1 MLARVRSAAILGID
15 AYPIDVEVDVG
26 RGLPSF
32 SIVGLPDPAVQEAR
46 ERVRAAIR
54 NAGYDAPAR
63 RITVNLAPADVHK
76 VGSSFDLPI
85 AIGVLA
91 ATGQAHPHELRDTM
105 VLGELSLDGTLRP
118 IAGTLPVAIAAR
130 KAGIHELIVPGG
142 NGSEAALVQGVT
154 VRAART
160 LGDAVGHLERRALLP
175 AQHAP
180 PFDPSTDSGDDLDFS
195 DVRGQSAARRA
206 LEIAAAG
213 GHNIL
218 LVGVPGTGK
227 TMLARRVPTILPA
240 LTWQEALEIT
250 QVFSVAGLLPD
261 GGGPVRMRPFRSPH
275 HTASSAAIVGGGV
288 GPRPGEV
295 TLAHR
300 GVLFLDELPE
310 FRRDVLEVL
319 RQPLEDRVVT
329 VARVHSTVTFPA
341 AFMLV
346 AAMNPCPCGHRGD
359 RHRECLC
366 TPPQVARYL
375 SRVSGPLW
383 DRIDLHVEVPRLHP
397 SELASTPSGESS
409 TGIRARVQR
418 ARAMQQA
425 RFGGMTPCNA
435 EMTARQL
442 RRHCALGAHERGFLV
457 AAIDRLALS
466 GRAHDRVLRVART
479 IADLEDREDITT
491 ACLAEAIQYRTL
503 DRVLRSQS

>member
-1 MLARVRSAAILGID
+1 VRSAAIYGID
-15 AYPIDVEVDVG
+15 AHPIDVEVDVG

-32 SIVGLPDPAVQEAR
+32 AIVGLPDPAVQEAR

-54 NAGYDAPAR
+54 NAGYDVQPR

-91 ATGQAHPHELRDTM
+91 ATGQTCPQRLPDTM
-105 VLGELSLDGTLRP
+105 LLGELSLDGAVRP
-118 IAGTLPVAIAAR
+118 IAGSLPIALAAR
-130 KAGIHELIVPGG
+130 KAGITELIVPDG
-142 NGSEAALVQGVT
+142 NGSEAALVEGIA

-160 LGDAVGHLERRALLP
+160 LGDVVAHLEGRALLP
-175 AQHAP
+175 ARHAP
-180 PFDPSTDSGDDLDFS
+180 PFDPSTDQAGDVDFS
-195 DVRGQSAARRA
+195 DIRGQSVARRA

-218 LVGVPGTGK
+218 LVGPPGTGK

-240 LTWQEALEIT
+240 LTWQEAIEIT
-250 QVFSVAGLLPD
+250 QVCSVAGLLPD
-261 GGGPVRMRPFRSPH
+261 GSGPVRVRPFRSPH
-275 HTASSAAIVGGGV
+275 HTASSAAMVGGGLA
-288 GPRPGEV
+288 PRPGEV

-319 RQPLEDRVVT
+319 RQPLENRVVT

-359 RHRECLC
+359 GQRECLC
-366 TPPQVARYL
+366 TPPQIARYL
-375 SRVSGPLW
+375 SRVSGPLL
-383 DRIDLHVEVPRLHP
+383 DRIDLHVEVPRLLP
-397 SELASTPSGESS
+397 ADVSSTPAGESS
-409 TGIRARVQR
+409 IMIRSRVQR
-418 ARAMQQA
+418 ARTIQQA
-425 RFGGMTPCNA
+425 RFGGTTSCNA
-435 EMTARQL
+435 EMTLRHL
-442 RRHCALGAHERGFLV
+442 RRHCRLGEEGKCFL
-457 AAIDRLALS
+457 
-466 GRAHDRVLRVART
+466 GRAIERLGLSARAYDRVLRVGRT
-479 IADLEDREDITT
+479 IADLESKDGI
-491 ACLAEAIQYRTL
+491 AAAHLAEAIQYRVL
-503 DRVLRSQS
+503 DRPARLLG